1 MNMVDIIGYKLKIIF
16 KNNQELTIERD
27 INISTAPTNY
37 IVNMKVQEKLYTENQ
52 NPIGVITSS
61 IVQLDLNSLD
71 RSLVPENPNSPY
83 YGLMDSTAEIEV
95 SVKNIEDGQVG
106 YIDFGRYFV
115 STWTGTASSANKTRV
130 SIECIDI
137 IGILMKMG
145 VPDFN
150 IKRNI
155 QVVDFLNTIKDSIN
169 NTVGDKYKFSFNFL
183 STPNISVLDN
193 NDIEASDVGTLFNII
208 CQSCLLN
215 MFVDRDMGTNGR
227 VIKVLDTT
235 VATGASVGTMSDDQD
250 ILSASFDKG
259 ALVGYT
265 GVKVNYSIY
274 SVNNISNIA
283 SVPTLAL
290 IPGENSIDNISVN
303 NTIFK
308 ITSILIDTDS
318 DSEAVVFTGIK
329 YNRRSVTLKL
339 NNTSS
344 NNINC
349 SINISGQTL
358 NENKLAVIK
367 QSTVDSN
374 ELLEVTNSIIPVNN
388 VNNFAT
394 KLLDLINKRTDS
406 VVIEGYFDP
415 RVLKLNSI
423 IQVNAEDSLYV
434 SGKYRTSE
442 ITWTLGAGLRCKVRL
457 VKQ

>member
-95 SVKNIEDGQVG
+95 SVKNIDNGEIG

-145 VPDFN
+145 VPDYD

-183 STPNISVLDN
+183 STPSISVLDN

-235 VATGASVGTMSDDQD
+235 VALGASVGTMADDQD

-283 SVPTLAL
+283 
-290 IPGENSIDNISVN
+290 
-303 NTIFK
+303 
-308 ITSILIDTDS
+308 
-318 DSEAVVFTGIK
+318 
-329 YNRRSVTLKL
+329 
-339 NNTSS
+339 
-344 NNINC
+344 
-349 SINISGQTL
+349 
-358 NENKLAVIK
+358 
-367 QSTVDSN
+367 
-374 ELLEVTNSIIPVNN
+374 
-388 VNNFAT
+388 
-394 KLLDLINKRTDS
+394 
-406 VVIEGYFDP
+406 
-415 RVLKLNSI
+415 
-423 IQVNAEDSLYV
+423 
-434 SGKYRTSE
+434 
-442 ITWTLGAGLRCKVRL
+442 
-457 VKQ
+457 